1 MPVEAADTYVFR
13 TAERAKDMQPPAVYV
28 LGTAGGGTVQG
39 DSYSNLQLRGTV
51 ETVEEAQFNAAS
63 TARRLYESAGVSA
76 SDIQFENCYDGF
88 ALFHVFWVEG
98 LGFAGVKEGE
108 CLDFF
113 QTDISIDGPNPVS
126 PSGGN
131 IGGGRPP
138 PPGGADRPPQ
148 TQAPPPRP
156 PTKKKHRHPACP
168 ATLLQYVYP
177 PPPP

>member
-39 DSYSNLQLRGTV
+39 DSYSSIKLRSTV
-51 ETVEEAQFNAAS
+51 ETLEEAQFNAAS
-63 TARRLYESAGVSA
+63 TGRRLYESAGVSA

-113 QTDISIDGPNPVS
+113 QTDISIHGPNPVS

-131 IGGGRPP
+131 IGGGRTRCWGWTHTIQQLQGRAAAPQMKSHARHA
-138 PPGGADRPPQ
+138 GGRAPQ
-148 TQAPPPRP
+148 P
-156 PTKKKHRHPACP
+156 
-168 ATLLQYVYP
+168 VWG
-177 PPPP
+177 